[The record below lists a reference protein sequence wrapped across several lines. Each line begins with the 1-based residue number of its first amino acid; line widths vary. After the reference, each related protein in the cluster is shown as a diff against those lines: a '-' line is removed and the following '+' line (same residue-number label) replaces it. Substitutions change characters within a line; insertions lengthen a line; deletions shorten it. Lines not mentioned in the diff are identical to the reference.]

1 MLRLKRVYDPP
12 APDDGQRILV
22 DRLWPRGLRKEDA
35 RLDAWM
41 RDVAPSPELRK
52 WYAHEDAK
60 WPEFQERHRA
70 ELAGNAGA
78 LDELR
83 RRMSEGPVTLLYA
96 SGEGKQTHAEIL
108 KELLTDEKS

>member
-41 RDVAPSPELRK
+41 RDVAPSPDLRK
-52 WYAHEDAK
+52 WYTHDEAK
-60 WPEFQERHRA
+60 WLEFQERYKA

-83 RRMSEGPVTLLYA
+83 RRLKEGPVTLLYA
-96 SGEGKQTHAEIL
+96 SGEGKHTHAEIL
-108 KELLTDEKS
+108 KGILEAAP